1 MKLYITLLTALLFPF
16 LLNAQTVDEE
26 AILFTVGAKPVTAGE
41 FLFMFNKANPEKE
54 AGTRQAKIDEYLELY
69 INLKLKVLDAEA
81 ANMNEQNKFVKEYED
96 SRQQLIQSY
105 LTDKNISEK
114 LIQEGYERL
123 KEEVNV
129 SHLLI
134 EVEPGASIEEE
145 EKALKKIN
153 LIRKQI
159 VDDGKDFE
167 EMAYRYS
174 NDPSAKDNRGSL
186 GYISA
191 FQTVYPFE
199 TAAYTLKEGS
209 ISSPIRS
216 QFGFHLLKIKEKRKS
231 KGEISVSHILI
242 KSTDDAPENIQKNNE
257 NKADSVYNLLSSKT
271 IDWDAA
277 VKKFSQDN
285 STNRKFGMLPAFSA
299 GKMVPDF
306 EAAAFG
312 LQNDGDI
319 AAPVKTS
326 LGWHIIKR
334 NQIDEMGTLQ
344 EEQANVR
351 RRVEKDSRSDLP
363 KQSFVDRIK
372 KENNFK
378 EELDSRNELI
388 NRLDVKVLRPGWK
401 VEDYSNFNKTL
412 FTLNDKTYNQ
422 ADFLEF
428 LHQNQHT
435 GSTKN
440 IKAVLKRLYDDYL
453 AQTCTEL
460 ETSLLENRYPDFKW
474 QLKEYYDGLLFFE
487 ITEKEV
493 WKKSTEDQVGLKAY
507 FDKHGDAYV
516 WDERVDASI
525 YKTDNQTTA
534 KKLQKLAKRKKL
546 NIRALEKYPDVEVVN
561 GAYEANQNKYIN
573 AVKWKAGAYGPSLW
587 ENQYVV
593 VWIKE
598 VITPVQKTLDEARGY
613 VTSDFQTFLEE
624 KWVANLRKKYDLIIN
639 EKTLKALYQ

>member
-1 MKLYITLLTALLFPF
+1 MKLRITLLVALLMPV
-16 LLNAQTVDEE
+16 LLFAQTVDDE

-41 FLFMFNKANPEKE
+41 FLFMFDKANPKKD
-54 AGTRQAKIDEYLELY
+54 TDSRKAKIDEYLDLY

-81 ANMNEQNKFVKEYED
+81 ADMHEQPKFINEYED
-96 SRQQLIQSY
+96 SRKQLIQSY
-105 LTDKNISEK
+105 LTDKDISEK
-114 LIQEGYERL
+114 LIKEGYERL

-134 EVEPGASIEEE
+134 EVEPGASLEDE

-153 LIRKQI
+153 LIRRQI
-159 VDDGKDFE
+159 VEDEKDFE

-174 NDPSAKDNRGSL
+174 NDPSAKDNRGNL
-186 GYISA
+186 GFISA

-199 TAAYTLKEGS
+199 TVAYTLKEGS
-209 ISSPIRS
+209 VSSPVRT
-216 QFGFHLLKIKEKRKS
+216 QFGFHLLKINSKRKS

-242 KSTDDAPENIQKNNE
+242 KSTDDAPINIQKINE
-257 NKADSVYNLLSSKT
+257 SKADSVYNLLKT
-271 IDWDAA
+271 NKLVWDTA

-312 LQNDGDI
+312 LQKDGDI
-319 AAPVKTS
+319 SAPVKTS

-334 NQIDEMGTLQ
+334 NQLDEMGTLE

-378 EELDSRNELI
+378 EELDARNELI
-388 NRLDVKVLRPGWK
+388 NQLDIKVLRPGWK
-401 VEDYSNFNKTL
+401 IEDYAKYNKLL
-412 FTLNDKTYNQ
+412 FTINDQ
-422 ADFLEF
+422 AYKQTDFLQF
-428 LHQNQHT
+428 LNQYKHS

-440 IKAVLKRLYDDYL
+440 IKAVLKGLYDEYL
-453 AQTCTEL
+453 AETCTEL
-460 ETSLLENRYPDFKW
+460 ETSLLEKKYSGFKW

-493 WKKSTEDQVGLKAY
+493 WKKSTEDQVGLKTY
-507 FDKHGDAYV
+507 FNKHTDKYV
-516 WDERVDASI
+516 WDERVSASI
-525 YKTDNQTTA
+525 YKANNESTA
-534 KKLQKLAKRKKL
+534 KKIQKLARRKKM
-546 NIRALEKYPDVEVVN
+546 NARTLEKYPEAEMVS

-573 AVKWKAGAYGPSLW
+573 AVKWKAGSYGPSLW
-587 ENQYVV
+587 DDQYVV

-598 VITPVQKTLDEARGY
+598 VLSPAPKTLDEARGY

-624 KWVANLRKKYDLIIN
+624 KWVNNLREKYDLIIN
-639 EKTLKALYQ
+639 EKTLKELY

>member
-1 MKLYITLLTALLFPF
+1 MKLRITLLAALLLPLIF
-16 LLNAQTVDEE
+16 NAQTVDEE
-26 AILFTVGAKPVTAGE
+26 AILFTVGANPVTAQE

-54 AGTRQAKIDEYLELY
+54 PGTKKSKIDEYLDLY

-81 ANMNEQNKFVKEYED
+81 AKMQEQNKFIREYED

-105 LTDKNISEK
+105 LTDKNTSEQ
-114 LIQEGYERL
+114 LIKEGYERL

-134 EVEPGASIEEE
+134 EVEPGASIEDE

-159 VDDGKDFE
+159 TEDGKDFE

-199 TAAYTLKEGS
+199 TVAYMLKPGD
-209 ISSPIRS
+209 ISEPVRT
-216 QFGFHLLKIKEKRKS
+216 QFGFHLLKVKDKRQS
-231 KGEISVSHILI
+231 KGEITVSHILI
-242 KSTDDAPENIQKNNE
+242 KSTDDAPENTQKI
-257 NKADSVYNLLSSKT
+257 NKTKVDSVYNLIKTKT
-271 IDWDAA
+271 IDWDTA

-299 GKMVPDF
+299 GKMVPNF
-306 EAAAFG
+306 EDAAFG
-312 LQNDGDI
+312 LQKDGDI
-319 AAPVKTS
+319 SAPVKTS

-334 NQIDEMGTLQ
+334 NQLDEMGTLQ

-378 EELDSRNELI
+378 EELNARNELI
-388 NRLDVKVLRPGWK
+388 NRLDAKVLRPGWQ
-401 VEDYSNFNKTL
+401 VEDYAQFNKAL
-412 FTLNDKTYNQ
+412 FTLNEKTYQ
-422 ADFLEF
+422 QSDFLQF
-428 LHQNQHT
+428 LHQYRNT

-440 IKAVLKRLYDDYL
+440 IKAVLKRIYDEYL
-453 AQTCTEL
+453 AETCTEL
-460 ETSLLENRYPDFKW
+460 ETSLLEKKYADFRW

-507 FDKHGDAYV
+507 FNDHRADYI

-525 YKTDNQTTA
+525 YKTANATTA
-534 KKLQKLAKRKKL
+534 KKIHKLAKRKKI
-546 NIRALEKYPDVEVVN
+546 NARVLEKYPDVEVVN

-587 ENQYVV
+587 EDQHVV

-598 VITPVQKTLDEARGY
+598 VVKPNQKTLDEARGY

-624 KWVANLRKKYDLIIN
+624 KWVANLREKYDIIVN
-639 EKTLKALYQ
+639 EKTLKALY

>member
-1 MKLYITLLTALLFPF
+1 MKFQFTLLAALLFPI
-16 LLNAQTVDEE
+16 LLLAQVVDDE
-26 AILFTVGAKPVTAGE
+26 AILFTVGAKPVTAAE
-41 FLFMFNKANPEKE
+41 FLFMFDKANPEKE
-54 AGTRQAKIDEYLELY
+54 AGTRKAKIDEYLDLY

-81 ANMNEQNKFVKEYED
+81 ANMHEQNKFVKEYEE

-114 LIQEGYERL
+114 LIKEGYERL

-134 EVEPGASIEEE
+134 EVEPGASVEDE

-199 TAAYTLKEGS
+199 TIAYSLKEGS
-209 ISSPIRS
+209 VSEPVRT
-216 QFGFHLLKIKEKRKS
+216 QFGFHLLKVKDKRKS

-242 KSTDDAPENIQKNNE
+242 KSTNDAPENIQKSNKY
-257 NKADSVYNLLSSKT
+257 KADSVYNLLKT
-271 IDWDAA
+271 KAIDWDTA

-299 GKMVPDF
+299 GKMVPNF

-312 LQNDGDI
+312 LQKDGDI
-319 AAPVKTS
+319 SAPVKTS

-334 NQIDEMGTLQ
+334 NQLDEMGTLQ

-378 EELDSRNELI
+378 EELEARNELI

-401 VEDYSNFNKTL
+401 VEDYTNFNKSL
-412 FTLNDKTYNQ
+412 FSLKNETYKQ
-422 ADFLEF
+422 TDFLQF
-428 LHQNQHT
+428 LHQKKYT

-440 IKAVLKRLYDDYL
+440 IKAVLKRLYDEYL
-453 AQTCTEL
+453 AKTCTEL
-460 ETSLLENRYPDFKW
+460 ETSLLEKKYLDFKW

-507 FDKHGDAYV
+507 FNKHRDMYV

-525 YKTDNQTTA
+525 YKTDNETTA
-534 KKLQKLAKRKKL
+534 KKIQKLAKRKKV
-546 NIRALEKYPDVEVVN
+546 NARILEKYTDIEVIN
-561 GAYEANQNKYIN
+561 GAYETNQNKYIN

-598 VITPVQKTLDEARGY
+598 ILLPMQKTLDEARGY
-613 VTSDFQTFLEE
+613 VTSDFQTLLEE
-624 KWVANLRKKYDLIIN
+624 NWVSNLRKKYDLIIN
-639 EKTLKALYQ
+639 EKTLKALY